1 MEWSLISLIIGF
13 DPIYSKMNHLKRVQG
28 VLKMIF
34 QKHSKI
40 SRIRKILNFA
50 KNYRI
55 FITIEIFETFR
66 FYKTCIFMF

>member
-34 QKHSKI
+34 QKFRISKI
-40 SRIRKILNFA
+40 SRIQKILNFLIILP
-50 KNYRI
+50 K
-55 FITIEIFETFR
+55 ITELSKLIEFL
-66 FYKTCIFMF
+66 

>member
-34 QKHSKI
+34 QKSRISKI
-40 SRIRKILNFA
+40 SRILLELK
-50 KNYRI
+50 KS
-55 FITIEIFETFR
+55 
-66 FYKTCIFMF
+66 

>member
-34 QKHSKI
+34 QKSRISKI
-40 SRIRKILNFA
+40 SRILLEFKKSWILPKITELS
-50 KNYRI
+50 KL
-55 FITIEIFETFR
+55 IEFL
-66 FYKTCIFMF
+66 

>member
-34 QKHSKI
+34 QKHSTI
-40 SRIRKILNFA
+40 SRIRKKFEFCQKLLNYQ
-50 KNYRI
+50 NLSN
-55 FITIEIFETFR
+55 
-66 FYKTCIFMF
+66 FYND

>member
-34 QKHSKI
+34 QKDSKI
-40 SRIRKILNFA
+40 SRIQK
-50 KNYRI
+50 
-55 FITIEIFETFR
+55 IFEFLPKITDLSKLIEFL
-66 FYKTCIFMF
+66 

>member
-34 QKHSKI
+34 QKSRISKI
-40 SRIRKILNFA
+40 SRISLEFKKSWILPKITELS
-50 KNYRI
+50 KL
-55 FITIEIFETFR
+55 IEFL
-66 FYKTCIFMF
+66 

>member
-28 VLKMIF
+28 VLEMIF

-40 SRIRKILNFA
+40 SRIRKNFEFCQ
-50 KNYRI
+50 KLPNYQNLSN
-55 FITIEIFETFR
+55 
-66 FYKTCIFMF
+66 FYND